1 MRVVGEASNG
11 RDAIRLAQNLRPE
24 IAILDLA
31 MPVMNGL
38 DAARE
43 IIRAGGNVTR
53 VILLT
58 MHNEPHYVSAALAA
72 GVSGYVLKSR
82 AATSL
87 LEAID
92 EVLQGRI
99 HLGRG
104 VSREPTETSATPP
117 ATPLKEDGNSPAV
130 LSVREHQILQRT
142 AIGMSAEAIAA
153 ELSIGIE
160 DVETQRQRMMA
171 KLGVTDIDGLIR
183 YAVRR
188 GIIRSVRN

>member
-1 MRVVGEASNG
+1 M
-11 RDAIRLAQNLRPE
+11 AQDLRPE

-58 MHNEPHYVSAALAA
+58 VHNEPHYVSAALDA

-92 EVLQGRI
+92 EVLQGRV

-104 VSREPTETSATPP
+104 VSREPAEASVTPP
-117 ATPLKEDGNSPAV
+117 ATPLKQDRNSPEV

-142 AIGMSAEAIAA
+142 AIGMSAAAIAA
-153 ELSIGIE
+153 ELSIGVE